1 MGLKHIKL
9 PSADVEFSGG
19 KFTVRGLSLDD
30 IAYLVG
36 RYKDT
41 FAQLFDQ
48 FQAQGDMDSTNSVL
62 AFVGPMIQ
70 TAPKLAAEIIA
81 CGAGD
86 ASDWEVARSLPF
98 PVQVEALEHVINLTF
113 TAEGGPKKVLE
124 AVVRLAQGTTAL
136 LETLSTGDPKA

>member
-19 KFTVRGLSLDD
+19 KFSVRGLSLDD

-36 RYKDT
+36 RHKDNLH
-41 FAQLFDQ
+41 QLFEQ
-48 FQAQGDMDSTNSVL
+48 FQEQGDLGSNDGAL
-62 AFVGPMIQ
+62 AFVAPLIQ
-70 TAPKLAAEIIA
+70 TAPQLAAEIIA

-86 ASDWEVARSLPF
+86 AEDWTVAKGFPF

-113 TAEGGPKKVLE
+113 SAEGGPKKVLE
-124 AVVRLAQGTTAL
+124 AVIRLAQGSTAL
-136 LETLSTGDPKA
+136 LDTLTGSPKA

>member
-36 RYKDT
+36 RYKDV
-41 FAQLFDQ
+41 FGQLFDQ
-48 FQAQGDMDSTNSVL
+48 FQAQGELDSTDSVL
-62 AFVGPMIQ
+62 AFVGPLIQ
-70 TAPKLAAEIIA
+70 TAPALASEVIA

-86 ASDWEVARSLPF
+86 ANDWEVARGLPF

-113 TAEGGPKKVLE
+113 AAEGGPKKVLE

-136 LETLSTGDPKA
+136 LETLTVGGPKV